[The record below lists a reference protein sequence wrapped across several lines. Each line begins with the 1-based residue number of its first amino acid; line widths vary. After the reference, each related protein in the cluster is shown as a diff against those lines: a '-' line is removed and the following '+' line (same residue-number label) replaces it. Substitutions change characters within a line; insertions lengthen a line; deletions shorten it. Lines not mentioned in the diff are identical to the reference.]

1 MVRLQCYM
9 LTISNISSYSS
20 RILSEIFQIAVFLLE
35 SVNLSCS
42 VKKVLLRKY
51 LWQNLSFNK
60 IADPTCSFIKKETL
74 AQVISYEFCKSFK
87 SNFFTKHLW
96 VTASVL
102 QLGKPRKLDAKKTL
116 FAIFLVPEAAIGG
129 VLYKKVFLEVS

>member
-51 LWQNLSFNK
+51 LWQNLFFNK

-74 AQVISYEFCKSFK
+74 AQVISYEFCKIFK
-87 SNFFTKHLW
+87 SNFFTFLLLYFNWANQGNWTQKKL
-96 VTASVL
+96 SL
-102 QLGKPRKLDAKKTL
+102 QYFSFQKQPL
-116 FAIFLVPEAAIGG
+116 EAFCK
-129 VLYKKVFLEVS
+129 KKVFLEVS